1 MKLSKKPRE
10 NKEKSSFTDTKGEL
24 YTLFKENEVKIA
36 LSVTGFILFALVV
49 FFTVNNIPDNKNEFK
64 PTQLLLLIQSLGNV
78 LSKW

>member
-10 NKEKSSFTDTKGEL
+10 NKEKSSFTDIKKEL

-36 LSVTGFILFALVV
+36 LSITGFILFALAV
-49 FFTVNNIPDNKNEFK
+49 FFTINNIPDNRNELK
-64 PTQLLLLIQSLGNV
+64 PAQLLLLIQSLGNI